1 MCSNDVKTKPAFD
14 LKALLKAGP
23 VLLDGATGTN
33 MFAAGMPTGVCPEAW
48 ICEHPQVLLELQQ
61 GYVRAG
67 SRIIY
72 APTFSGNRIKLEEYG
87 LTDRLEEI
95 NTRLTKLSLQAA
107 KSSDSCC
114 YVAGNLTMTGQSLK
128 PIGPLDF
135 EELVDVYKEQVRAIA
150 AAGADLFVI
159 ETMMSLAETR
169 AAVLAVKETTDLPV
183 IVTMSF
189 DENGK
194 TLYGTD
200 PVTALVVLQAMGIE
214 AFGMNCSSGPEAMK
228 PWFEKMK
235 NYAKI
240 PLIAKPNAGLPKLID
255 GNSVF
260 DMKAEDFRKEMMGL
274 IEAGASVVGGCCGTT
289 PEYIRLL
296 SEGCKENFVENG
308 RWAQMYDEIYK
319 APEAAYARVLTSE
332 CARKELTLDGGFT
345 VVGER
350 INPTGKKKMQAALKA
365 NDMELVC
372 EMAESQT
379 DRGAGVLDINVGM
392 PGIDEKSMMLQ
403 VMEQVSAVVTTPLC
417 LDSSDPAVLEAA
429 LRVYPGRALVNSA
442 SAEQLKLEKVLP
454 LVKKYGAMCI
464 VLPMNDSGIPTSV
477 EERLENIQC
486 VLEHA
491 YALGLTKED
500 IVVDGLVGAVGAL
513 PNAGRDTL
521 DTIAWCRAHDIAT
534 ICGLSNISFGLPDR
548 SYVNSVFLA
557 LAISRGL
564 TMAIANPSQELLMRS
579 GFAADLLMAKEEANL
594 RYIEVSQRF
603 DEENAQKEVLA
614 AQKMQSALAAGAAG
628 TNGLANA
635 GAGGAGN
642 ANAQSV
648 GGSGAAGTG
657 SGNTAVGSGN
667 MAVSLGNTVSGVAG
681 SIEGAASNN
690 SSAKALTGLL
700 ADIHTDVVKGYGKR
714 IVGHVQEALSS
725 GIEASDILN
734 EALIPAINLVGDYFA
749 KQKYFLPQLMLSADA
764 MRKAVDDLE
773 PVLKQNRSDVSGPVV
788 VIATVKGDVHDIGKN
803 LVAMMMSNYGF
814 DVHDLGKDVDKT
826 TIIDAALE
834 YNAQIICLS
843 ALMTTTMQYMKE
855 VVELA
860 NEKCPEAKVIIG
872 GAATTQSYA
881 DEIGAAGYSE
891 DAVGAVA
898 LVKRLLNLE

>member
-1 MCSNDVKTKPAFD
+1 MYSNDVKTKPAFD
-14 LKALLKAGP
+14 LKALLASGP

-67 SRIIY
+67 SHIIY
-72 APTFSGNRIKLEEYG
+72 APTFSGNRIKLGEYG

-95 NTRLTKLSLQAA
+95 NMRLTKLSLQVA

-128 PIGPLDF
+128 PIGMLDF

-200 PVTALVVLQAMGIE
+200 PVTALVVLQAMGID

-228 PWFEKMK
+228 PWLEKMK

-240 PLIAKPNAGLPKLID
+240 PLIAKPNAGMPKLID

-260 DMKAEDFRKEMMGL
+260 DMKAEDFKEEMMGL

-296 SEGCKENFVENG
+296 NEGCKGNFVENG
-308 RWAQMYDEIYK
+308 RWTQMYDEIYK

-332 CARKELTLDGGFT
+332 CDRKELILDGGFT

-442 SAEQLKLEKVLP
+442 SAERLKLEKVLP

-477 EERLENIQC
+477 WERLENIQC

-594 RYIEVSQRF
+594 RYIEVSQKF
-603 DEENAQKEVLA
+603 DEENAQKE
-614 AQKMQSALAAGAAG
+614 ALAAKKMQAG
-628 TNGLANA
+628 PA
-635 GAGGAGN
+635 
-642 ANAQSV
+642 
-648 GGSGAAGTG
+648 SGAER
-657 SGNTAVGSGN
+657 SG
-667 MAVSLGNTVSGVAG
+667 
-681 SIEGAASNN
+681 E
-690 SSAKALTGLL
+690 SSAKVLTGLL

-714 IVGHVQEALSS
+714 IAGHVQEALSS

-749 KQKYFLPQLMLSADA
+749 RQKYFLPQLMLSADA

-826 TIIDAALE
+826 KIIDAALE

-898 LVKRLLNLE
+898 LVKRLMKLE

>member
-1 MCSNDVKTKPAFD
+1 MYSNDVKTKTAFD
-14 LKALLKAGP
+14 LKALLAAGP

-33 MFAAGMPTGVCPEAW
+33 MFVAGMPTGVCPEAW

-67 SRIIY
+67 SHIIY
-72 APTFSGNRIKLEEYG
+72 APTFSGNRIKLGEYG

-135 EELVDVYKEQVRAIA
+135 EELVDVYKEQVRVIA

-200 PVTALVVLQAMGIE
+200 PVTALVVLQAMGID

-228 PWFEKMK
+228 LWFEKMK

-240 PLIAKPNAGLPKLID
+240 PLIAKPNAGMPKLID

-260 DMKAEDFRKEMMGL
+260 DMKAEDFKEEMMGL

-296 SEGCKENFVENG
+296 NEGCKEKFVENG
-308 RWAQMYDEIYK
+308 RWTQMYDEIYK
-319 APEAAYARVLTSE
+319 APEAAYMRVLTSE

-392 PGIDEKSMMLQ
+392 PGIDEKSMMLK

-603 DEENAQKEVLA
+603 DEENAQKEVLKP
-614 AQKMQSALAAGAAG
+614 QKIQS
-628 TNGLANA
+628 GLATDAESNSE
-635 GAGGAGN
+635 N
-642 ANAQSV
+642 SV
-648 GGSGAAGTG
+648 K
-657 SGNTAVGSGN
+657 V
-667 MAVSLGNTVSGVAG
+667 
-681 SIEGAASNN
+681 
-690 SSAKALTGLL
+690 LTGLL

-749 KQKYFLPQLMLSADA
+749 QQKYFLPQLMLSADA
-764 MRKAVDDLE
+764 MRKAVDELE
-773 PVLKQNRSDVSGPVV
+773 PVLKQNRSDVAGPVV

-881 DEIGAAGYSE
+881 DEIGADGYSE

-898 LVKRLLNLE
+898 LVKRLLKLE

>member
-1 MCSNDVKTKPAFD
+1 MYSNDVKTKPAFD
-14 LKALLKAGP
+14 LKALLAAGP

-67 SRIIY
+67 SHIIY
-72 APTFSGNRIKLEEYG
+72 APTFSGNRIKLGEYG

-135 EELVDVYKEQVRAIA
+135 EELVDVYKEQVRVIA

-200 PVTALVVLQAMGIE
+200 PVTALVVLQAMGID

-260 DMKAEDFRKEMMGL
+260 DMKAEDFREEMMGL

-319 APEAAYARVLTSE
+319 TPEDAYARVLTSE

-454 LVKKYGAMCI
+454 LVKKYGAICI
-464 VLPMNDSGIPTSV
+464 VLPMNDSGIPTSLQ
-477 EERLENIQC
+477 ERLENIQC

-594 RYIEVSQRF
+594 RYIEVSQKF
-603 DEENAQKEVLA
+603 DEENAQKEALA
-614 AQKMQSALAAGAAG
+614 EQKMQAALAAGAAG
-628 TNGLANA
+628 ANGLPS
-635 GAGGAGN
+635 AGGNGVGN
-642 ANAQSV
+642 ANTQTACAPGVGVEKTGFGNAETGLGSTAV
-648 GGSGAAGTG
+648 GGS
-657 SGNTAVGSGN
+657 
-667 MAVSLGNTVSGVAG
+667 AVS
-681 SIEGAASNN
+681 GAASNGE

-749 KQKYFLPQLMLSADA
+749 RQKYFLPQLMLSADA

-814 DVHDLGKDVDKT
+814 DVHDLGKDVDKI

-860 NEKCPEAKVIIG
+860 NEKCPDAKVIIG

-898 LVKRLLNLE
+898 LVKRLLKLE

>member
-1 MCSNDVKTKPAFD
+1 MCSNDLKHKPAFNI
-14 LKALLKAGP
+14 KTLLSQGP
-23 VLLDGATGTN
+23 ILLDGATGTN

-48 ICEHPQVLLELQQ
+48 ICEHPDVLLELQK

-72 APTFSGNRIKLEEYG
+72 APTFSGNRIKLAEYG

-95 NTRLTKLSLQAA
+95 NTELTKLSLKAVSEAQA
-107 KSSDSCC
+107 DHDC

-135 EELVDVYKEQVRAIA
+135 EELVDVYKEQVRAIEK
-150 AAGADLFVI
+150 AGADLFVI

-169 AAVLAVKETTDLPV
+169 AAVLAVKETTDLPI
-183 IVTMSF
+183 IVSMSF
-189 DENGK
+189 DEHGK

-200 PVTALVVLQAMGIE
+200 PVTALVVLQAMGID

-228 PWFEKMK
+228 PWIAKMK
-235 NYAKI
+235 LYAKI

-260 DMKAEDFRKEMMGL
+260 DMKAEDFRKEMMTL
-274 IEAGASVVGGCCGTT
+274 VEAGASIVGGCCGTT
-289 PEYIRLL
+289 PEYIELL
-296 SEGCKENFVENG
+296 NKGCKEHFIENG
-308 RWAQMYDEIYK
+308 RWSQIYKDIYK
-319 APEAAYARVLTSE
+319 APDAAFARVLTSE

-379 DRGAGVLDINVGM
+379 ERGAGVLDINVGM

-403 VMEQVSAVVTTPLC
+403 VMEQVGAVVTTPLC
-417 LDSSDPAVLEAA
+417 LDSSDPEVLEAA

-442 SAEQLKLEKVLP
+442 SAEKLKLEKVLP

-464 VLPMNDSGIPTSV
+464 VLPMNDSGIPTTLD
-477 EERLENIQC
+477 ERLENIQC
-486 VLEHA
+486 VLSHA

-513 PNAGRDTL
+513 QNAGRDTL

-548 SYVNSVFLA
+548 SYVNAVFLA

-579 GFAADLLMAKEEANL
+579 GYAADLLMAKDEANL
-594 RYIEVSQRF
+594 RYIEVSQKF
-603 DEENAQKEVLA
+603 DEEKARKDALEMQKIQA
-614 AQKMQSALAAGAAG
+614 AAAKEATGAAEESQNQKSQEQSQKDKDSLKNEG
-628 TNGLANA
+628 EAD
-635 GAGGAGN
+635 
-642 ANAQSV
+642 QSV
-648 GGSGAAGTG
+648 
-657 SGNTAVGSGN
+657 
-667 MAVSLGNTVSGVAG
+667 
-681 SIEGAASNN
+681 
-690 SSAKALTGLL
+690 KALSGIL

-714 IVGHVQEALSS
+714 ILGHVQEALDA

-749 KQKYFLPQLMLSADA
+749 QQKYFLPQLMLSADA
-764 MRKAVDDLE
+764 MRKAVDELE
-773 PVLKQNRSDVSGPVV
+773 PVLKKNQSGAKGPVV

-814 DVHDLGKDVDKT
+814 DVHDLGKDVDKV
-826 TIIDAALE
+826 TIIDAALK

-872 GAATTQSYA
+872 GAATTESYA
-881 DEIGAAGYSE
+881 REIGAAGYSE

-898 LVKRLLNLE
+898 LVKRLLGL